1 MARRNLNQTTSV
13 KAMWALCNTRT
24 LIVVV
29 TLFLSACFLVGC
41 GSSVESTRSSTP
53 SSSLSSKVDFVGT
66 WFCIGFL
73 VDGDSF
79 SIQEMDEEYGTDTTY
94 CIVLEKD
101 GTFYSLYM
109 NGIDEPFA
117 TDGTWE
123 RASDGILVQPGNTE
137 GVYRDDGL
145 LYIEDGGLVGVFQ
158 KVSDDTV
165 SSRKGQ

>member
-1 MARRNLNQTTSV
+1 
-13 KAMWALCNTRT
+13 
-24 LIVVV
+24 
-29 TLFLSACFLVGC
+29 
-41 GSSVESTRSSTP
+41 
-53 SSSLSSKVDFVGT
+53 
-66 WFCIGFL
+66 
-73 VDGDSF
+73 
-79 SIQEMDEEYGTDTTY
+79 MDEEYGTDTTY

-165 SSRKGQ
+165 GSRKGQ

>member
-29 TLFLSACFLVGC
+29 SLFLSACFLVGC

-53 SSSLSSKVDFVGT
+53 SSSLSSKVDF
-66 WFCIGFL
+66 
-73 VDGDSF
+73 DSF